1 MARYGRRRYWD
12 AFAQPS
18 TYMVGA
24 RALEAKLALK
34 AEGLELSPVEP
45 VRGHR
50 IAATF
55 WGQAWCRNLTRYSD
69 YENRMPR
76 GRSYVRHGSV
86 VHLEVEPG
94 EIHALVSGSDLYR
107 VTIRIEPLARKQWD
121 AILGQCAGE
130 IEDLVHLLRGEPPKR
145 VMEIVTRPGDGL
157 FPTPKEIELDCSCP
171 DWADM
176 CKHAAAVLYG
186 VGVRLDHDPEQLF
199 RLRSV
204 DPNDLVSAVPDAAE
218 PDEDDALAGE
228 DLSALFGIRLEEE
241 DSPATSGAPGSM
253 GAVRRKV
260 SRRKVTRKKAT
271 RKKVT
276 RKKAARKKVTRK
288 KAARKKV
295 TRKKAVRK
303 KSGATRKKA
312 TRAAGRKVA
321 RKKIGG
327 GAAVTKKATRKKVAS
342 VTTVRKKATRKK
354 TAVRK
359 KAVRKKAATTT
370 APKKATRK
378 KVARKKTTTRKKVA
392 RKKVVRRKAARKKA
406 VRRKTAGR

>member
-50 IAATF
+50 IATTF

-228 DLSALFGIRLEEE
+228 DLSALFGIRLEGE

-260 SRRKVTRKKAT
+260 SRKKAT

-276 RKKAARKKVTRK
+276 RKKATRK
-288 KAARKKV
+288 KAA
-295 TRKKAVRK
+295 RKKAVRK

-312 TRAAGRKVA
+312 TGAAGRKVA
-321 RKKIGG
+321 RRKTGV

-354 TAVRK
+354 T
-359 KAVRKKAATTT
+359 VRKKAATTT

-378 KVARKKTTTRKKVA
+378 KTTTRKKVA
-392 RKKVVRRKAARKKA
+392 RKKTTIRRKTTTRKKAARKKA
-406 VRRKTAGR
+406 VRKKAARKTAVRRKTAGR

>member
-50 IAATF
+50 IATTF

-260 SRRKVTRKKAT
+260 SR
-271 RKKVT
+271 KKVT

-295 TRKKAVRK
+295 TRKKVVRK

-312 TRAAGRKVA
+312 TGAAGRKVA
-321 RKKIGG
+321 RRKIGG

-354 TAVRK
+354 TAARK

-378 KVARKKTTTRKKVA
+378 KTTTRKKVARKKTTTRKTA
-392 RKKVVRRKAARKKA
+392 SRKKVVRRKAARKKA

>member
-45 VRGHR
+45 VKGHR
-50 IAATF
+50 IATTF

-218 PDEDDALAGE
+218 SDEDDALAGE
-228 DLSALFGIRLEEE
+228 DLSALFGIRLEGE

-260 SRRKVTRKKAT
+260 SRRKVSRKKAT

-276 RKKAARKKVTRK
+276 RKKA
-288 KAARKKV
+288 

-312 TRAAGRKVA
+312 TGAAGRKVA
-321 RKKIGG
+321 RRKIGG
-327 GAAVTKKATRKKVAS
+327 GAAVTKKATRKKVSS

-378 KVARKKTTTRKKVA
+378 KTTTRKKVARKKTTTRKKAA
-392 RKKVVRRKAARKKA
+392 RKKAVRKKAARKTA

>member
-18 TYMVGA
+18 THMVGA

-34 AEGLELSPVEP
+34 AEGREFSPVEP
-45 VRGHR
+45 VRGQR
-50 IAATF
+50 IATTF

-86 VHLEVEPG
+86 VHLEVKPG
-94 EIHALVSGSDLYR
+94 EVHALVSGSDLYR

-130 IEDLVHLLRGEPPKR
+130 IEDLVFLLRGEPPER

-199 RLRSV
+199 LLRSV
-204 DPNDLVSAVPDAAE
+204 DPNDLVSAVPEAAE
-218 PDEDDALAGE
+218 SDEDAALAGE
-228 DLSALFGIRLEEE
+228 DLSALFGIRLEE
-241 DSPATSGAPGSM
+241 DDAGIATSGARSS
-253 GAVRRKV
+253 GAGVRR
-260 SRRKVTRKKAT
+260 KAT

-276 RKKAARKKVTRK
+276 
-288 KAARKKV
+288 RKKV

-312 TRAAGRKVA
+312 TRAAGRKVVRKKIVVGRAA
-321 RKKIGG
+321 RKKG
-327 GAAVTKKATRKKVAS
+327 
-342 VTTVRKKATRKK
+342 TRKK

-378 KVARKKTTTRKKVA
+378 KTTTRKKVV
-392 RKKVVRRKAARKKA
+392 RKKAARKKA
-406 VRRKTAGR
+406 VRRKTAAS

>member
-18 TYMVGA
+18 THMVGA

-34 AEGLELSPVEP
+34 AEGRELSPVEP
-45 VRGHR
+45 VRGQR
-50 IAATF
+50 IATTF

-86 VHLEVEPG
+86 VHLEVKPG

-130 IEDLVHLLRGEPPKR
+130 IEDLVFLLRGEPPER

-199 RLRSV
+199 LLRSV
-204 DPNDLVSAVPDAAE
+204 DPNDLVSAVPDAAG

-228 DLSALFGIRLEEE
+228 DLSALFGIRLEED
-241 DSPATSGAPGSM
+241 DSGIATSGARSS
-253 GAVRRKV
+253 GAGVRR
-260 SRRKVTRKKAT
+260 
-271 RKKVT
+271 
-276 RKKAARKKVTRK
+276 KAARKKVTRK

-312 TRAAGRKVA
+312 TRAAGRKVVRKKIVVGRAA
-321 RKKIGG
+321 RKKG
-327 GAAVTKKATRKKVAS
+327 TRKKVAS
-342 VTTVRKKATRKK
+342 LPAARKKATRKK
-354 TAVRK
+354 TVARK
-359 KAVRKKAATTT
+359 KAVSKKAAPTTAPKKATAREKVVRKKAATTA
-370 APKKATRK
+370 APKKAT
-378 KVARKKTTTRKKVA
+378 RKKTTTRKKVA
-392 RKKVVRRKAARKKA
+392 RKTAARKKA
-406 VRRKTAGR
+406 VRRKTAGP

>member
-1 MARYGRRRYWD
+1 MARRYGGFWD

-24 RALEAKLALK
+24 RALEAKQALK
-34 AEGLELSPVEP
+34 AEGLDLSPVEP
-45 VRGHR
+45 VKGHR
-50 IAATF
+50 IATTF

-107 VTIRIEPLARKQWD
+107 VEIRIEPLARKQWE
-121 AILGQCAGE
+121 AIRGECAGE
-130 IEDLVHLLRGEPPKR
+130 IAALLDLLHGKPPRR

-171 DWADM
+171 DWAEM

-199 RLRSV
+199 LLRSV
-204 DPNDLVSAVPDAAE
+204 DPNDLVSAVPEAPE

-228 DLSALFGIRLEEE
+228 DLSALFGIRLE
-241 DSPATSGAPGSM
+241 DSMAASGARSSKG
-253 GAVRRKV
+253 KV
-260 SRRKVTRKKAT
+260 RKKAT
-271 RKKVT
+271 RKKAT
-276 RKKAARKKVTRK
+276 G
-288 KAARKKV
+288 KKV

-303 KSGATRKKA
+303 KI
-312 TRAAGRKVA
+312 V
-321 RKKIGG
+321 GG
-327 GAAVTKKATRKKVAS
+327 GAA
-342 VTTVRKKATRKK
+342 RKKATRKK

-359 KAVRKKAATTT
+359 KAVRKKAAG
-370 APKKATRK
+370 KKI
-378 KVARKKTTTRKKVA
+378 
-392 RKKVVRRKAARKKA
+392 VRRKAAMTTASKKA
-406 VRRKTAGR
+406 VRRKTAARKKVAQKKAVRKKAARKKTTVRRKAAGR

>member
-34 AEGLELSPVEP
+34 AEGVELSPVEP
-45 VRGHR
+45 VKGHR
-50 IAATF
+50 IATTF

-121 AILGQCAGE
+121 AILGECAGE

-218 PDEDDALAGE
+218 SDEDDALAGE
-228 DLSALFGIRLEEE
+228 DLSALFGIRLEGE
-241 DSPATSGAPGSM
+241 DSPATWGAPGSM

-260 SRRKVTRKKAT
+260 SRKKA
-271 RKKVT
+271 T
-276 RKKAARKKVTRK
+276 RKKAARKK
-288 KAARKKV
+288 AA
-295 TRKKAVRK
+295 RKKAVRK

-312 TRAAGRKVA
+312 TGAAARKVA

-359 KAVRKKAATTT
+359 KAATT

-378 KVARKKTTTRKKVA
+378 KAARKKTTTRKKAA

-406 VRRKTAGR
+406 VRRKTEGR

>member
-121 AILGQCAGE
+121 SILGQCAGE

-271 RKKVT
+271 RKKAT
-276 RKKAARKKVTRK
+276 
-288 KAARKKV
+288 RKKV

-312 TRAAGRKVA
+312 TGAAGRKVA
-321 RKKIGG
+321 RRKIGG
-327 GAAVTKKATRKKVAS
+327 GAA
-342 VTTVRKKATRKK
+342 VRKKATRKK

-378 KVARKKTTTRKKVA
+378 KTTIRKKVA
-392 RKKVVRRKAARKKA
+392 RKKTTIRRKTTTRKTASRKKAVRRKAARKKA

>member
-204 DPNDLVSAVPDAAE
+204 DPNDLVSAVPAAAE

-228 DLSALFGIRLEEE
+228 DLSALFGIRLEGE

-260 SRRKVTRKKAT
+260 SRRKVTRKKVTRKKVT

-276 RKKAARKKVTRK
+276 RKKAA
-288 KAARKKV
+288 
-295 TRKKAVRK
+295 RKKAVRK
-303 KSGATRKKA
+303 KSGATRKKV
-312 TRAAGRKVA
+312 TGAAARKVVR
-321 RKKIGG
+321 RKVGG
-327 GAAVTKKATRKKVAS
+327 GAA
-342 VTTVRKKATRKK
+342 VRKKATRKK

-378 KVARKKTTTRKKVA
+378 KTTTRKKVARKKTTTRRKTTTRKTA
-392 RKKVVRRKAARKKA
+392 SRKKVVRRKAARKKA

>member
-18 TYMVGA
+18 THMVGA

-34 AEGLELSPVEP
+34 AEGRELSPVEP
-45 VRGHR
+45 VRGQR
-50 IAATF
+50 IATTF

-86 VHLEVEPG
+86 VHLEVKPG

-130 IEDLVHLLRGEPPKR
+130 IEDLVFLLRGEPPER

-199 RLRSV
+199 LLRSV
-204 DPNDLVSAVPDAAE
+204 DPNDLVSAVPDAAG

-228 DLSALFGIRLEEE
+228 DLSALFGIRLEED
-241 DSPATSGAPGSM
+241 DSGNATSGARSS
-253 GAVRRKV
+253 GAGVRRKAA
-260 SRRKVTRKKAT
+260 RRKVTRKKA
-271 RKKVT
+271 
-276 RKKAARKKVTRK
+276 A
-288 KAARKKV
+288 
-295 TRKKAVRK
+295 RKKAVRK

-312 TRAAGRKVA
+312 TRAAGRKVVRKKIVVGRAA
-321 RKKIGG
+321 RKKG
-327 GAAVTKKATRKKVAS
+327 TRKKVAS
-342 VTTVRKKATRKK
+342 LPAARKTATRKK
-354 TAVRK
+354 AVRK
-359 KAVRKKAATTT
+359 TAVRKKAATTT

-378 KVARKKTTTRKKVA
+378 KTTTRKKVA
-392 RKKVVRRKAARKKA
+392 RKKATRKKTTTRKKVVRKKAARKKA

>member
-45 VRGHR
+45 VKGHR
-50 IAATF
+50 IATTF

-121 AILGQCAGE
+121 AILGECAGE

-228 DLSALFGIRLEEE
+228 DLSALFGIRLEGE
-241 DSPATSGAPGSM
+241 DSPATWGAPGSM

-260 SRRKVTRKKAT
+260 SRKKVSRKKATRKKAT
-271 RKKVT
+271 RKKTV
-276 RKKAARKKVTRK
+276 RKKAA
-288 KAARKKV
+288 
-295 TRKKAVRK
+295 RKKAVRK

-312 TRAAGRKVA
+312 TGAAARKVVR
-321 RKKIGG
+321 RKVGG
-327 GAAVTKKATRKKVAS
+327 GAA
-342 VTTVRKKATRKK
+342 VRKKATRKK

-378 KVARKKTTTRKKVA
+378 KTTTRKKVA

>member
-218 PDEDDALAGE
+218 SDEDDALAGE

-260 SRRKVTRKKAT
+260 SR
-271 RKKVT
+271 
-276 RKKAARKKVTRK
+276 
-288 KAARKKV
+288 
-295 TRKKAVRK
+295 
-303 KSGATRKKA
+303 
-312 TRAAGRKVA
+312 
-321 RKKIGG
+321 
-327 GAAVTKKATRKKVAS
+327 KKVAQEGDAQES
-342 VTTVRKKATRKK
+342 RPQEERRHPEEGDRRGGPEGRSQEDRRRRGGDEEGDPEEGRVGHDGEEEGDPQEDGGAQEGGSQEGRDDDRAEEGDPEEDDDPEEGRAEEDDHPEEGRAQESRPQEGGAEEGGSQEDGGRAVT
-354 TAVRK
+354 
-359 KAVRKKAATTT
+359 
-370 APKKATRK
+370 
-378 KVARKKTTTRKKVA
+378 
-392 RKKVVRRKAARKKA
+392 
-406 VRRKTAGR
+406 GR

>member
-50 IAATF
+50 IATTF

-218 PDEDDALAGE
+218 PDEGDALAGE
-228 DLSALFGIRLEEE
+228 DLSALFGIRLEGE
-241 DSPATSGAPGSM
+241 DSPATWGAPGSM

-260 SRRKVTRKKAT
+260 SRKKVS
-271 RKKVT
+271 RKKVSRKKVS
-276 RKKAARKKVTRK
+276 RKKAARKK
-288 KAARKKV
+288 AA
-295 TRKKAVRK
+295 RKKAVRK

-312 TRAAGRKVA
+312 TGAAARKVA
-321 RKKIGG
+321 RRKIGG

-354 TAVRK
+354 KAVRK

-370 APKKATRK
+370 APKKAT
-378 KVARKKTTTRKKVA
+378 RKKTTTRKKVA

>member
-1 MARYGRRRYWD
+1 MARRYGSFWD

-18 TYMVGA
+18 TYVVGA
-24 RALEAKLALK
+24 RALEAKQALK
-34 AEGLELSPVEP
+34 AKGLDLAPVEP
-45 VRGHR
+45 VKGHR
-50 IAATF
+50 IATTF

-86 VHLEVEPG
+86 VHLEVKPG

-107 VTIRIEPLARKQWD
+107 VAIRIEPLARKQWE
-121 AILGQCAGE
+121 AIRGECAGQ
-130 IEDLVHLLRGEPPKR
+130 IAALLDLLHGKPPRR

-171 DWADM
+171 DWAEM

-199 RLRSV
+199 LLRSV
-204 DPNDLVSAVPDAAE
+204 DPNDLVSAVPEAPE
-218 PDEDDALAGE
+218 SDEDDALAGE

-241 DSPATSGAPGSM
+241 DSMAASGARSSKGN
-253 GAVRRKV
+253 VRKKATRKKAT
-260 SRRKVTRKKAT
+260 RKKATRKKAT

-276 RKKAARKKVTRK
+276 RKKAV
-288 KAARKKV
+288 RKKV

-303 KSGATRKKA
+303 KIVGGGAARRKAARKKVVSARAARKKA
-312 TRAAGRKVA
+312 TGGKV
-321 RKKIGG
+321 
-327 GAAVTKKATRKKVAS
+327 
-342 VTTVRKKATRKK
+342 TRKK

-359 KAVRKKAATTT
+359 KAVRKKAARKKIVRKKAAMTT
-370 APKKATRK
+370 ASKKAVRRK
-378 KVARKKTTTRKKVA
+378 TAARKKVA
-392 RKKVVRRKAARKKA
+392 RKKVVRRKAARKKTT
-406 VRRKTAGR
+406 VRRKAAGR

>member
-45 VRGHR
+45 VKGHR
-50 IAATF
+50 IATTF

-228 DLSALFGIRLEEE
+228 DLSALFGIRLEGE
-241 DSPATSGAPGSM
+241 DSPATWGAPGSM

-260 SRRKVTRKKAT
+260 SRKKAT
-271 RKKVT
+271 RKKVSRKKVS
-276 RKKAARKKVTRK
+276 RKKAARKK
-288 KAARKKV
+288 AA
-295 TRKKAVRK
+295 RKKAVRK

-312 TRAAGRKVA
+312 TGAAARKVA
-321 RKKIGG
+321 RRKIGG

-359 KAVRKKAATTT
+359 KAVRKKAATT
-370 APKKATRK
+370 APKKATRKKTTTRK

-406 VRRKTAGR
+406 VRRKTEGR

>member
-18 TYMVGA
+18 THMVGA

-34 AEGLELSPVEP
+34 AEGREFSPVEP
-45 VRGHR
+45 VRGQR
-50 IAATF
+50 IATTF

-86 VHLEVEPG
+86 VHLEVKPG
-94 EIHALVSGSDLYR
+94 EVHALVSGSDLYR

-130 IEDLVHLLRGEPPKR
+130 IEDLVFLLRGEPPER

-199 RLRSV
+199 LLRSV
-204 DPNDLVSAVPDAAE
+204 DPNDLVSAVPEAAE
-218 PDEDDALAGE
+218 SDEDDALVGE
-228 DLSALFGIRLEEE
+228 DLSALFGIRLEED
-241 DSPATSGAPGSM
+241 DSGIATSGARSS
-253 GAVRRKV
+253 GAGVRR
-260 SRRKVTRKKAT
+260 
-271 RKKVT
+271 
-276 RKKAARKKVTRK
+276 KAARKKVTRK
-288 KAARKKV
+288 KAARKK
-295 TRKKAVRK
+295 AVRK
-303 KSGATRKKA
+303 KSGAARKKA
-312 TRAAGRKVA
+312 TRAAGRKVVRKKIVVGRAA
-321 RKKIGG
+321 RKK
-327 GAAVTKKATRKKVAS
+327 VTRKKVAS
-342 VTTVRKKATRKK
+342 LPAARKKATRKK
-354 TAVRK
+354 TAVRN
-359 KAVRKKAATTT
+359 KAVRKKAATTTT

-378 KVARKKTTTRKKVA
+378 KTTPRK
-392 RKKVVRRKAARKKA
+392 
-406 VRRKTAGR
+406 

>member
-45 VRGHR
+45 VKGHR
-50 IAATF
+50 IATTF

-218 PDEDDALAGE
+218 SDEDDALAGE
-228 DLSALFGIRLEEE
+228 DLSALFGIRLEGE
-241 DSPATSGAPGSM
+241 DSPAISGAPGSM

-260 SRRKVTRKKAT
+260 SRRKVSRKKATRKKAT
-271 RKKVT
+271 RKKTV
-276 RKKAARKKVTRK
+276 RKKAA
-288 KAARKKV
+288 
-295 TRKKAVRK
+295 RKKAVRK

-312 TRAAGRKVA
+312 TGAAGRKVVR
-321 RKKIGG
+321 RKVGG
-327 GAAVTKKATRKKVAS
+327 GAA
-342 VTTVRKKATRKK
+342 VRKKATRKK

-378 KVARKKTTTRKKVA
+378 KTTTRKKVA